1 MNHYPFVEKLA
12 SSLLIHATQQVGIR
26 VAKGIEDGCQVLKK
40 GAISARERSLISSEG
55 PVIVLKFR
63 LVINVVGF
71 VVIGLSILALLPAA
85 VDKVDANL
93 DWQSFAVSS
102 TLMAFVGLALVLA
115 TRDTWQAPISFR
127 TAFLLTAS
135 IWIAVP
141 LVGALPFMGL
151 GISYVDSFFEATSG
165 LTTTG
170 STVLSG
176 LDELPKGILLW
187 RSLLQWIG
195 GVGIIIMA
203 VVMLPFLRIGGAQ
216 LFKTESS
223 ETNEKAEARWTVL
236 LSNIV
241 LVYCSLTVACVVAYW
256 ILGMSFFDAI
266 CHAMASVSTGGY
278 STHDASFG
286 YFEAP
291 GLHWASIVFMI
302 SGALPFYIYVKAVR
316 GNFRALFTDS
326 QIRVLI
332 GFLAVT
338 SLVMTVWLSSQSH
351 MNLFAALTLVSFN
364 VTSIV
369 TTTGFASTDYTL
381 WGPGAVGLFLILM
394 FVGGCS
400 GSTSGAIK
408 IYRFQV
414 LIKVV
419 HAHLQRLVS
428 PHRTVVIHYN
438 GRLLP
443 DDAAFSILAF
453 LAVFVA
459 TIGICTLILGFLG
472 LDIVTA
478 ASASITAITN
488 VGPGLGE
495 IIGPA
500 GNFATLPDSAK
511 WLLSFAMILGRL
523 EIFTMLVMVDRGF
536 WSN

>member
-1 MNHYPFVEKLA
+1 MYSGLLPSGRKGRNFCALA
-12 SSLLIHATQQVGIR
+12 VLSS
-26 VAKGIEDGCQVLKK
+26 
-40 GAISARERSLISSEG
+40 SSESS
-55 PVIVLKFR
+55 VIVLKFR

-71 VVIGLSILALLPAA
+71 VVIGISILALLPAA
-85 VDKVDANL
+85 VDKIDANL
-93 DWQSFAVSS
+93 DWRAFAASS
-102 TLMAFVGLALVLA
+102 TLMAFVGLSLVLA
-115 TRDTWQAPISFR
+115 TRDTWQAPISIR

-141 LVGALPFMGL
+141 LVGALPFLGL

-170 STVLSG
+170 STILSG
-176 LDELPKGILLW
+176 LDDLPKGILLW

-195 GVGIIIMA
+195 GVGIIMMA
-203 VVMLPFLRIGGAQ
+203 VVMLPFLRVGGAQ

-223 ETNEKAEARWTVL
+223 ETNEKVEPRWTVL

-241 LVYCSLTVACVVAYW
+241 LVYCGLTVSCILAYW
-256 ILGMSFFDAI
+256 FLGMSFFDAI
-266 CHAMASVSTGGY
+266 CHAMATVSTGGY

-286 YFEAP
+286 HFQSW

-316 GNFRALFTDS
+316 GNIRALFTDS
-326 QIRVLI
+326 QIHVLI
-332 GFLAVT
+332 GLLAVT
-338 SLVMTVWLSSQSH
+338 SVAMAVWLSSQNH
-351 MNLFAALTLVSFN
+351 VDGLQALTLTFFN
-364 VTSIV
+364 ITSIV

-381 WGPGAVGLFLILM
+381 WGPGAVGLFFILT

-438 GRLLP
+438 GRHLP
-443 DDAAFSILAF
+443 DDVAFSILAF
-453 LAVFVA
+453 LAVFVT
-459 TIGICTLILGFLG
+459 TISVCTLILGFLG
-472 LDIVTA
+472 LDIITA

-488 VGPGLGE
+488 VGPGFGE
-495 IIGPA
+495 TIGPS

-523 EIFTMLVMVDRGF
+523 EIFTMLVMLDRGF